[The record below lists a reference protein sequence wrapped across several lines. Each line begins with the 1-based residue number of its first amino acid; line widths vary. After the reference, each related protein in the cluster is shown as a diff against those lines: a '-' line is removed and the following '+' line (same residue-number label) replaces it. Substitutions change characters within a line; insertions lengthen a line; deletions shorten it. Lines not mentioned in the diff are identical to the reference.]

1 MPKVFFLH
9 MPKTGGSSV
18 NEVFAN
24 EFGNDC
30 YLEHIENLDPDEIDK
45 ALHKDNFFISG
56 HIPYPRIK
64 SKLDEVDSILKFVFV
79 REPFSHLNSH
89 ISWIR
94 NLLNDHE
101 RFQQHSSDVQ
111 NLSKFLNNIDFGS
124 RRELTCFLKELP
136 PYGIAS
142 FDNRQT
148 RYLADPPDHAK
159 VSKED
164 LNRALLNLEDF
175 DFIGCFEKFSL
186 DLQEFVKSRIGLN
199 INQIPFR
206 NKKNRKV
213 LLDVHSVPDFKE
225 ILYPLVEHDLQLYEE
240 TVKARALDCN
250 WSRFKTT

>member
-30 YLEHIENLDPDEIDK
+30 YLEHIENLEPEEIDK
-45 ALHKDNFFISG
+45 VLRKDNFFISG
-56 HIPYPRIK
+56 HVPYPRIK
-64 SKLDEVDSILKFVFV
+64 SKLDGVDNMLKFVFL

-101 RFQQHSSDVQ
+101 KFQQHPSDVQ
-111 NLSKFLNNIDFGS
+111 NLSRFLNNINFDS
-124 RRELTCFLKELP
+124 HRDLSCFLNELP

-148 RYLADPPDHAK
+148 RYLADPSDLET
-159 VSKED
+159 VSKGD
-164 LNRALLNLEDF
+164 LERALLNLNDF

-186 DLQEFVKSRIGLN
+186 DLQNFVKSRIGLN
-199 INQIPFR
+199 INRIPFQ

-225 ILYPLVEHDLQLYEE
+225 ILYPLVEHDLQLYEA
-240 TVKARALDCN
+240 TVKAWALDCN
-250 WSRFKTT
+250 